1 MWRAPA
7 ADETRDRLL
16 RAALPHVPFDG
27 WSDAALLTAAAE
39 IGLEPEE
46 ARQAFPGGPVALV
59 AYHAAYADRRL
70 EEALKE
76 VELGEMRL
84 RERIAHAVRL
94 RLEQNAAHRE
104 AIRAALP
111 ILAQPTN
118 GPHALASLYR
128 TVDTIW
134 FAVGDRSTDFGF
146 YTKRALLAGV
156 YLSTLL
162 YWLNDGSEG
171 AAATW
176 GLPRPPHRRR
186 DAHPDHARALRPLPP
201 ARIRAAAAPARGR
214 PRRLGPDAGARAA
227 EPTLSHTHRSGEQFR
242 QQAVEE
248 GPAGG
253 GGLEPPA
260 AAL

>member
-1 MWRAPA
+1 MRPSTAGP
-7 ADETRDRLL
+7 RRRL
-16 RAALPHVPFDG
+16 RRPP
-27 WSDAALLTAAAE
+27 SISTSS
-39 IGLEPEE
+39 PEE

-59 AYHAAYADRRL
+59 AYHAAYADRRM

-76 VELGEMRL
+76 SDLAAMRV

-111 ILAQPTN
+111 ILAQPAN
-118 GPHALASLYR
+118 GGHALSSLYR

-134 FAVGDRSTDFGF
+134 FAVGDKSTDFGF

-171 AAATW
+171 TQATW
-176 GLPRPPHRRR
+176 AFLDRRIADVMRIQTTQARFARFRPPGMELLRR
-186 DAHPDHARALRPLPP
+186 LRK
-201 ARIRAAAAPARGR
+201 AARAAADPMHGR
-214 PRRLGPDAGARAA
+214 DPQSP
-227 EPTLSHTHRSGEQFR
+227 S
-242 QQAVEE
+242 
-248 GPAGG
+248 
-253 GGLEPPA
+253 
-260 AAL
+260 

>member
-1 MWRAPA
+1 M
-7 ADETRDRLL
+7 
-16 RAALPHVPFDG
+16 PFDG
-27 WSDAALLTAAAE
+27 WSDKALATAAAE
-39 IGLEPEE
+39 LGLEPEE

-76 VELGEMRL
+76 ADLGEMRL

-94 RLEQNAAHRE
+94 RLEQNAPHRE

-111 ILAQPTN
+111 ILAQPGN

-134 FAVGDRSTDFGF
+134 FAAGDRSTDFGF

-171 AAATW
+171 SAATW
-176 GLPRPPHRRR
+176 AFLDRRIADVMRIQTVRARFARFRPPDLGLLRR
-186 DAHPDHARALRPLPP
+186 LRE
-201 ARIRAAAAPARGR
+201 AARAAADPMHGRGPQS
-214 PRRLGPDAGARAA
+214 PR
-227 EPTLSHTHRSGEQFR
+227 
-242 QQAVEE
+242 
-248 GPAGG
+248 
-253 GGLEPPA
+253 
-260 AAL
+260 

>member
-1 MWRAPA
+1 MWRALP
-7 ADETRDRLL
+7 ADETRDRVLQ
-16 RAALPHVPFDG
+16 AALPHVPFDG
-27 WSDAALLTAAAE
+27 WSEAALTAAAVDLD
-39 IGLEPEE
+39 IEPGE

-59 AYHAAYADRRL
+59 AYHAAYADRQM

-76 VELGEMRL
+76 GDLAAMRV

-111 ILAQPTN
+111 ILAQPAN
-118 GPHALASLYR
+118 GGHALYSLYR

-134 FAVGDRSTDFGF
+134 FAVGDKSTDFGF

-171 AAATW
+171 TQATW
-176 GLPRPPHRRR
+176 AFLDRRIADVMRIQTTQARFARFRPPGMELLRR
-186 DAHPDHARALRPLPP
+186 LRK
-201 ARIRAAAAPARGR
+201 AARAAADPMHSRG
-214 PRRLGPDAGARAA
+214 PQSP
-227 EPTLSHTHRSGEQFR
+227 S
-242 QQAVEE
+242 
-248 GPAGG
+248 
-253 GGLEPPA
+253 
-260 AAL
+260 

>member
-1 MWRAPA
+1 MWRALP

-16 RAALPHVPFDG
+16 VAALPHVPFDG
-27 WSDAALLTAAAE
+27 WSDKALAAAAAE
-39 IGLEPEE
+39 LGLEPEA
-46 ARQAFPGGPVALV
+46 ARHAFPGGPVTLV
-59 AYHAAYADRRL
+59 AYHAAWADRRL

-76 VELGEMRL
+76 TDLAAMRV
-84 RERIAHAVRL
+84 RERIAHALRL

-111 ILAQPTN
+111 VLAQPAN
-118 GPHALASLYR
+118 GPHALHSLYR

-176 GLPRPPHRRR
+176 GFLDRRIADVMR
-186 DAHPDHARALRPLPP
+186 IQSMRGRLARFLPP
-201 ARIRAAAAPARGR
+201 DLGLLRRLREAARAAADPMHGRG
-214 PRRLGPDAGARAA
+214 PQ
-227 EPTLSHTHRSGEQFR
+227 S
-242 QQAVEE
+242 
-248 GPAGG
+248 
-253 GGLEPPA
+253 
-260 AAL
+260 